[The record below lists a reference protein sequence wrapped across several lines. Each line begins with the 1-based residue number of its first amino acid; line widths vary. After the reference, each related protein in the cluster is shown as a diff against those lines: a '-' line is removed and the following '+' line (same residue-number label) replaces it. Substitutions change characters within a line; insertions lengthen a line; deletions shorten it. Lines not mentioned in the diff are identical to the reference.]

1 MKARLCELC
10 KGEATLHCASD
21 SAFLCWECDA
31 TVHGANFLVARHVR
45 SIVCFKCKAFTGSR
59 FSGGGQRQL
68 GSCTCR
74 SCSLEPP
81 DGDIDSLSSSSAC
94 VSSTTENSVTRPK
107 KIDQTASSN
116 TDVCSR
122 YSKCAAKLSGEVRS
136 GDSKV
141 EGILV
146 NWCTRL
152 GLSGGGGGGVSLVA
166 VQIASRA
173 FGICLEKQAV
183 LPHRVCLSA
192 SLWFGFK
199 VVGMSTWQIL
209 NGLGEV
215 SGVPAKLIL
224 GAQSKLE
231 RIMRRRRPLRHVQE
245 EGWAECSA

>member
-21 SAFLCWECDA
+21 SAFLCWKCDA

-45 SIVCFKCKAFTGSR
+45 SIVCSKCKEFTGSS
-59 FSGGGQRQL
+59 FSGGWHRQL
-68 GSCTCR
+68 GSCACR
-74 SCSLEPP
+74 SCSLESP
-81 DGDIDSLSSSSAC
+81 DGEVDSLSSSSAC
-94 VSSTTENSVTRPK
+94 VSSTTETSVTRPK
-107 KIDQTASSN
+107 KIDQTASSD
-116 TDVCSR
+116 TDVCSK

-152 GLSGGGGGGVSLVA
+152 GVSGGVSLDA

-173 FGICLEKQAV
+173 FGICLEKKAV
-183 LPHRVCLSA
+183 LPHRVCLAA

-199 VVGMSTWQIL
+199 VVGMSTWSNL

-224 GAQSKLE
+224 AAQSKLE
-231 RIMRRRRPLRHVQE
+231 RTMKRRRPLRHVQE
-245 EGWAECSA
+245 EGWAEC